1 MYGYE
6 SWTIKKAGCWRIDAV
21 ELWCWGRFL
30 RVPWTARSNQSILKK
45 ISPEYSMERLMLK
58 LKLQYFGHLIW
69 TDNTLEKILMLG
81 KIEGRKK
88 RRQQKMKWLDRITDS
103 MDMSFSKLREI
114 LEDREFWHAAVHGV
128 TESWT
133 WLSNWI
139 TTTYI
144 YTHNGILLNC
154 NKEWNFALYNHM
166 DGPEG
171 YYAKWN
177 KSNRERQKLCFHLYV
192 ES

>member
-1 MYGYE
+1 MLEKTLE
-6 SWTIKKAGCWRIDAV
+6 SPLDSKIKPVNPKG
-21 ELWCWGRFL
+21 
-30 RVPWTARSNQSILKK
+30 NQSWIL
-45 ISPEYSMERLMLK
+45 IGR
-58 LKLQYFGHLIW
+58 
-69 TDNTLEKILMLG
+69 TDAEADAPIRWPPMWKASSLEKTLMLG
-81 KIEGRKK
+81 KIEGRRR
-88 RRQQKMKWLDRITDS
+88 RRQQRMTWLDGITDS

-114 LEDREFWHAAVHGV
+114 LEDREFWRAAVHGV

-144 YTHNGILLNC
+144 YTHNGILLNY